1 MQRKT
6 YDLKKC
12 FLLCQGT
19 SDVISIAPLL
29 SSGMSDSQQ
38 HP

>member
-1 MQRKT
+1 MQRET
-6 YDLKKC
+6 YDLNKC
-12 FLLCQGT
+12 FLLCKGT
-19 SDVISIAPLL
+19 SDVILIAPLL